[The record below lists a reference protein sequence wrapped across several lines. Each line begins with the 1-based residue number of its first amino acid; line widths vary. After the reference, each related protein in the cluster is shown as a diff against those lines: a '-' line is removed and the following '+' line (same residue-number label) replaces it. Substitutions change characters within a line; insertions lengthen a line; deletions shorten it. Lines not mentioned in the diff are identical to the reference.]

1 MQRCS
6 QVLAEKAAG
15 YEAHTRGEAALLSTV
30 TLCAHV
36 LASHS
41 GDSLEQQETSLED
54 EFFECQDE
62 VLLVEGEEKEEA
74 ASNDVEADLN
84 DVLDPPP
91 AAITT
96 SEVKQLAGIYTFVK
110 GDGSCP
116 I

>member
-1 MQRCS
+1 MRTAIFFAMLRMTMQRCS

-15 YEAHTRGEAALLSTV
+15 FEAHTRGEAALLSTV

-62 VLLVEGEEKEEA
+62 VLLVEGEEKDE
-74 ASNDVEADLN
+74 
-84 DVLDPPP
+84 DP
-91 AAITT
+91 ITT